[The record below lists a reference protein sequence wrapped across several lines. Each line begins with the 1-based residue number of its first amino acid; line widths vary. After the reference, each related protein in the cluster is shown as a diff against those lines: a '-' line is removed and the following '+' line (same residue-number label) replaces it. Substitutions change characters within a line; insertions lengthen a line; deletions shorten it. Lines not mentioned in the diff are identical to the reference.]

1 MQRSFSQCQTRG
13 FTDDS
18 TISITRLR
26 LVMYYT
32 DVKGRY
38 SFGGRNIYSEDDM
51 EAHLPP
57 HLQHYDSES
66 YFIL

>member
-1 MQRSFSQCQTRG
+1 
-13 FTDDS
+13 
-18 TISITRLR
+18 
-26 LVMYYT
+26 MYYT